1 MNYQL
6 ITDTMALNALCA
18 ELSEQK
24 WLAID
29 TEFMRQDTFFAELA
43 LIQIATP
50 NLTVYLIDPLSIEN
64 LAALWALFSQ
74 PSILKIFHA
83 ARQDLEVLFQKAEQM
98 PAPIFD
104 TQLAGVFLGL
114 GDQAGYARLVEEMCG
129 EKLNKDQARTDWLE
143 RPLHAEQL
151 EYAAADV
158 WYLAQAYPKIIQR
171 LTPTQRQA
179 LQADFNAIS
188 DPQLYTIN
196 PDQAWLRIKPSAGL
210 SPKQYGLLQQLAAW
224 REKQAVALNQPRK
237 WIISDDAIL
246 QLAKRP
252 VRAAQDLYKL
262 NQFDGELIRKY
273 GDCLI
278 ALIDD
283 TLQNPTRWPNIPAG
297 YTLTPEQQLLL
308 PVLLAVSQQVAHDHG
323 IHLPNLVNKHE
334 LSALILNQPS
344 QLNQGWRH
352 LLLGKLLQ
360 QFIQGQL
367 HLRIDNKT
375 QSLQPRLLLATPSL

>member
-1 MNYQL
+1 
-6 ITDTMALNALCA
+6 MALNALCI

-50 NLTVYLIDPLSIEN
+50 DLKVYLIDPLSIEN
-64 LAALWALFSQ
+64 LDVLWALFTQ

-83 ARQDLEVLFQKAEQM
+83 ARQDLEILFQQAEQM
-98 PAPIFD
+98 PSPIFD

-114 GDQAGYARLVEEMCG
+114 GDQAGYARLVEEICG
-129 EKLNKDQARTDWLE
+129 EKLNKDQARTHWLE
-143 RPLHAEQL
+143 RPLQTEQL

-158 WYLAQAYPKIIQR
+158 WYLAQAYPKLIQR

-179 LQADFNAIS
+179 LQADFNTIS

-196 PDQAWLRIKPSAGL
+196 PSQAWLRIKPSAGL
-210 SPKQYGLLQQLAAW
+210 SSKQYGLLQQLAAW
-224 REKQAVALNQPRK
+224 REEQAVSLNQPRK

-252 VRAAQDLYKL
+252 VRASQDLYKL

-273 GDCLI
+273 GEVLI
-278 ALIDD
+278 TLLDD
-283 TLQNPTRWPNIPAG
+283 TLQDPTRWPSPPPA
-297 YTLTPEQQLLL
+297 YSLTPEQQLLL
-308 PVLLAVSQQVAHDHG
+308 PILLALSQQVAQDQG
-323 IHLPNLVNKHE
+323 IHLPNLANKHE

-344 QLNQGWRH
+344 QLNHGWRH
-352 LLLGKLLQ
+352 LLLGKILQ

-367 HLRIDNKT
+367 HLRIDNKI
-375 QSLQPRLLLATPSL
+375 QASQPRLVLAKPSL